1 MKKIQ
6 LWSVDR
12 TEGKLSATAK
22 RPRVSLLVRDRSGNI
37 SVDPP
42 P

>member
-12 TEGKLSATAK
+12 TEGKLSATAVE
-22 RPRVSLLVRDRSGNI
+22 RVVLQLCRRRLVT
-37 SVDPP
+37 
-42 P
+42 